1 MSRILKTDKY
11 RFELA
16 HFKKSLEL
24 NLMVICCSLRFLGLG
39 IFSIHLGE
47 KVQCNAEK
55 LSILAASGYGSTLP

>member
-16 HFKKSLEL
+16 HFKKSL
-24 NLMVICCSLRFLGLG
+24 NQMVICCSLRFLGLG

>member
-16 HFKKSLEL
+16 HFKK
-24 NLMVICCSLRFLGLG
+24 SLRFLGLG